1 MTMPSDGTRRVAA
14 VRRFNR
20 FYTRQIG
27 VLRKTFLDSPY
38 SLAEA
43 RVLYEIASSV
53 APTASAIGRT
63 LDLDAGY
70 LSRVLRNFE
79 KRGLIQ
85 RRVSASDARQSHLAL
100 SARGRRSFA
109 PLDRRSQRDTQA
121 MLRGLAPAEQVQL
134 IAAMNTIETLLG
146 AKVDS
151 VRTGIAHGKEKR
163 QGRFAGRRSDWKKA
177 YETLLGGEAAPPPVP
192 ARRYRLRAPVPGD
205 FGWIVK
211 RNGEL
216 YAQEYG
222 WKSPFEG
229 VCAQIV
235 ADFANGHDP
244 KRERCWIAELDG
256 ENVGTV
262 MLVKDKPGVARLR
275 LLLVDPKARGLGLGA
290 RLVDECIRF
299 ARRAGYKKI
308 TLWTHSVLTAARHIY
323 EKAGFKLRRS
333 EPHKSWGRPVVSEH
347 WDLEL

>member
-1 MTMPSDGTRRVAA
+1 MTMPSDGKGRVAA

-27 VLRKTFLDSPY
+27 VLRKHFCLDSPY

-121 MLRGLAPAEQVQL
+121 MLR
-134 IAAMNTIETLLG
+134 
-146 AKVDS
+146 DS
-151 VRTGIAHGKEKR
+151 
-163 QGRFAGRRSDWKKA
+163 
-177 YETLLGGEAAPPPVP
+177 PPPS
-192 ARRYRLRAPVPGD
+192 RR
-205 FGWIVK
+205 
-211 RNGEL
+211 N
-216 YAQEYG
+216 
-222 WKSPFEG
+222 
-229 VCAQIV
+229 
-235 ADFANGHDP
+235 
-244 KRERCWIAELDG
+244 
-256 ENVGTV
+256 
-262 MLVKDKPGVARLR
+262 
-275 LLLVDPKARGLGLGA
+275 
-290 RLVDECIRF
+290 
-299 ARRAGYKKI
+299 
-308 TLWTHSVLTAARHIY
+308 
-323 EKAGFKLRRS
+323 
-333 EPHKSWGRPVVSEH
+333 
-347 WDLEL
+347 